1 MIEKSYAEKT
11 VASDKTAPPPV
22 QQTDGGIRIAAL
34 AAAAHALKPKKGE
47 ADKPAHPL
55 PPCLKD
61 MDRQTD

>member
-1 MIEKSYAEKT
+1 MMEKSHPEKT
-11 VASDKTAPPPV
+11 VASDKTAPPSP

-47 ADKPAHPL
+47 ADKQAHPL

>member
-1 MIEKSYAEKT
+1 MVEKT
-11 VASDKTAPPPV
+11 QPENPSASDKAAPPQP
-22 QQTDGGIRIAAL
+22 QGDGGIRIAAL

>member
-1 MIEKSYAEKT
+1 MMDKSHPEKT
-11 VASDKTAPPPV
+11 VASDKTAPPSP

-34 AAAAHALKPKKGE
+34 AAAAHALKPTKGE

>member
-1 MIEKSYAEKT
+1 MIEKSHAEKPA
-11 VASDKTAPPPV
+11 ASDKAAPPQP
-22 QQTDGGIRIAAL
+22 QGDGGIRIAAL